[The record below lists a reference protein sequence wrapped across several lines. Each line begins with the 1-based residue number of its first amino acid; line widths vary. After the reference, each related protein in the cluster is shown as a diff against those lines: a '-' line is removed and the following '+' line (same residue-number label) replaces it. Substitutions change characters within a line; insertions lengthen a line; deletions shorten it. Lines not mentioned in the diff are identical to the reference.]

1 MSKQL
6 PLRPHVGRSKQFST
20 SSTGSFAARPLR
32 TESYSRRRSGRALR
46 RAGKRLNQ
54 QVNRNAD
61 RFPRDFIFRL
71 SVTEYENLR
80 LQFATSSF
88 GHGGRRSL
96 PYAFTEHGAIMA
108 ATILN
113 SERAIQ
119 MSIFVVRA
127 FVRMREALAANQQ
140 IVAKLSELE
149 GRLEGHDADIQQLV
163 ETIRE
168 LMAPAPR
175 NARRIG
181 FAAPSSSARAH
192 RKAMRASA

>member
-1 MSKQL
+1 
-6 PLRPHVGRSKQFST
+6 
-20 SSTGSFAARPLR
+20 
-32 TESYSRRRSGRALR
+32 
-46 RAGKRLNQ
+46 LNQ

-96 PYAFTEHGAIMA
+96 PYAFTEQGAIMA

-113 SERAIQ
+113 SERAIP

-127 FVRMREALAANQQ
+127 FVRMPRSAGGQ
-140 IVAKLSELE
+140 S
-149 GRLEGHDADIQQLV
+149 AD
-163 ETIRE
+163 
-168 LMAPAPR
+168 
-175 NARRIG
+175 RRQ
-181 FAAPSSSARAH
+181 AE
-192 RKAMRASA
+192 

>member
-1 MSKQL
+1 M
-6 PLRPHVGRSKQFST
+6 PV
-20 SSTGSFAARPLR
+20 
-32 TESYSRRRSGRALR
+32 
-46 RAGKRLNQ
+46 KRLNQ

-149 GRLEGHDADIQQLV
+149 GRLEGHDAHP
-163 ETIRE
+163 TTR
-168 LMAPAPR
+168 R
-175 NARRIG
+175 NH
-181 FAAPSSSARAH
+181 SRAH
-192 RKAMRASA
+192 GSSPAERTRNWICRPIKFCPGPPQSYASVCMNSGPSDANSISQIAA

>member
-1 MSKQL
+1 MFDRRVGSLCFTPYTNSDRKWRKNQLMSKQAIAL
-6 PLRPHVGRSKQFST
+6 AKRVDSKIFI
-20 SSTGSFAARPLR
+20 LR

-96 PYAFTEHGAIMA
+96 PYAFTEQGAIMA

-113 SERAIQ
+113 SERAIP

-127 FVRMREALAANQQ
+127 FVRMPRSAGGQ
-140 IVAKLSELE
+140 S
-149 GRLEGHDADIQQLV
+149 AD
-163 ETIRE
+163 
-168 LMAPAPR
+168 
-175 NARRIG
+175 RRQ
-181 FAAPSSSARAH
+181 AE
-192 RKAMRASA
+192 